1 MNIIRPARY
10 WWAEKTVGDIP
21 VRYGVK
27 MGQQRL
33 IERLH
38 RQRIGKVYALL
49 PGGCKREEL
58 PEFRIDLTKRGEIV
72 AAGRGCN
79 PGFWADIAFSF
90 KQRRKIPA

>member
-72 AAGRGCN
+72 AAVMTVARMQPRFLGGQS
-79 PGFWADIAFSF
+79 ILL
-90 KQRRKIPA
+90 

>member
-10 WWAEKTVGDIP
+10 WWAEKTVRDIP

-49 PGGCKREEL
+49 YGGCKREEL

-72 AAGRGCN
+72 AAVMTVARMQPRFLGGHS
-79 PGFWADIAFSF
+79 ILL
-90 KQRRKIPA
+90 

>member
-10 WWAEKTVGDIP
+10 WWAENRPGYP
-21 VRYGVK
+21 SSLRRK

-72 AAGRGCN
+72 AAVMTVARMQPRFLGGHS
-79 PGFWADIAFSF
+79 ILL
-90 KQRRKIPA
+90 

>member
-10 WWAEKTVGDIP
+10 WRAEKTVRDIP

-33 IERLH
+33 IERLD

-72 AAGRGCN
+72 AAVMTVARMQPRFLGGHS
-79 PGFWADIAFSF
+79 ILL
-90 KQRRKIPA
+90 